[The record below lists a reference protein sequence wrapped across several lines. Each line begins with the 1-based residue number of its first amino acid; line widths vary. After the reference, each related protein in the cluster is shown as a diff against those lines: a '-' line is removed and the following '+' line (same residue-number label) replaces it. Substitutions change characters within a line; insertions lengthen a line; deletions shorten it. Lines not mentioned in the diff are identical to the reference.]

1 MGSTLPIVFQ
11 QSPKLDAMRKALGLK
26 SLRAGR
32 WILRQAASDMKGP
45 THGPS
50 LTPREAAASR
60 YNDKKHRNQFLIPL
74 HPCTQH

>member
-60 YNDKKHRNQFLIPL
+60 YNDKKHRNHSSFLS
-74 HPCTQH
+74 HPYTRY